1 LTDKVDPDRPK
12 GGREF
17 YENFNIKFF
26 FKIFL
31 EQRFTGQKRK
41 YRDDYKR
48 NDSRDNYRDRD
59 SRGDSRDHN
68 DGEKRNYG
76 HGNRNNY

>member
-1 LTDKVDPDRPK
+1 MK
-12 GGREF
+12 
-17 YENFNIKFF
+17 N
-26 FKIFL
+26 KIFKNLFCL
-31 EQRFTGQKRK
+31 EQRFTGQKRP

-59 SRGDSRDHN
+59 SRGDSRDH

-76 HGNRNNY
+76 GNRNNY